1 MHPLF
6 TAGEAAGE
14 EPLHAT
20 CMRSGGQVL
29 PCRRQGLRACR
40 MHPLLMAGD
49 RRRQGTSTGHEAR
62 GWHAL
67 WLPGA
72 ASGAASA
79 HASCIHR
86 CGCRR
91 ATGACRLH
99 PLFRAV
105 PAIFTARP
113 QGQPHASLID
123 GRRCRRRGNRACRLH
138 ALRLAGAAAGLASA
152 HAAGIHRGL
161 QGPPPARYQHRP
173 LASIVARRSCRRRG
187 HEACGWHALWLSGA
201 ASGAASAHASCI
213 HRCGCRRAT
222 GARRLHPLFRAGPA
236 IFKASTFAACI
247 QGGMPQLV
255 RKEVLQAWCAWSAG
269 WGRSTSTIDASGP
282 CPSQRE
288 AWP

>member
-1 MHPLF
+1 M
-6 TAGEAAGE
+6 
-14 EPLHAT
+14 
-20 CMRSGGQVL
+20 V
-29 PCRRQGLRACR
+29 
-40 MHPLLMAGD
+40 
-49 RRRQGTSTGHEAR
+49 RRRNTWHNSGLTWSAAASRRNTWHSSGPTAAEILGPVAALNGPPPPAAEILGTVAAR
-62 GWHAL
+62 NSPPPPAAEILG
-67 WLPGA
+67 PVA
-72 ASGAASA
+72 ASG
-79 HASCIHR
+79 IH
-86 CGCRR
+86 CCWQGM
-91 ATGACRLH
+91 
-99 PLFRAV
+99 PS
-105 PAIFTARP
+105 ARP
-113 QGQPHASLID
+113 QGKPHASIID

-173 LASIVARRSCRRRG
+173 LASIVAGRSCRRRG

-247 QGGMPQLV
+247 QGGMLQLV

>member
-49 RRRQGTSTGHEAR
+49 RRRRGTSTGHEAR

-91 ATGACRLH
+91 ATGA
-99 PLFRAV
+99 
-105 PAIFTARP
+105 
-113 QGQPHASLID
+113 
-123 GRRCRRRGNRACRLH
+123 
-138 ALRLAGAAAGLASA
+138 
-152 HAAGIHRGL
+152 
-161 QGPPPARYQHRP
+161 
-173 LASIVARRSCRRRG
+173 
-187 HEACGWHALWLSGA
+187 
-201 ASGAASAHASCI
+201 
-213 HRCGCRRAT
+213 
-222 GARRLHPLFRAGPA
+222 RRLHPWFRAGPA
-236 IFKASTFAACI
+236 IFKASITELTPQRGANLGS
-247 QGGMPQLV
+247 QGCPDWVERQLP
-255 RKEVLQAWCAWSAG
+255 LPAP
-269 WGRSTSTIDASGP
+269 ASKKAKG
-282 CPSQRE
+282 CLRQRDP
-288 AWP
+288 WD